1 MKKLFLVFVFAT
13 SCTFGYS
20 QNGADTA
27 KTVGKVSHKF
37 KKTGCATVIILQSD
51 PQVIL
56 IPREKL
62 PKSFDK
68 NGLKISFHYRR
79 LRTPN
84 PLGCV
89 KGVPADITG
98 ITKQK

>member
-1 MKKLFLVFVFAT
+1 MKKLVLALVFHCISVAAH
-13 SCTFGYS
+13 S
-20 QNGADTA
+20 QSSTDTV

-37 KKTGCATVIILQSD
+37 KKAGCATVIILQSD
-51 PQVIL
+51 PKVIL
-56 IPREKL
+56 IPRENL

-79 LRTPN
+79 LRIPN

-89 KGVPADITG
+89 KGVPADITNVAR
-98 ITKQK
+98 QK